1 MNKSVNI
8 KLKKLHESANPPAYQ
23 TTHAAG
29 MDVESIEDAII
40 APGAVRAIGTGWAM
54 AIPVGYEVQ
63 VRPRSGL
70 ALKNSVTVINAP
82 GTVDSDFRGEIKV
95 LLHNLSAEPFTVTKG
110 MRIAQLVVNA
120 VPTAEFDVVEELPA
134 TERGTGGF
142 GSTGH

>member
-54 AIPVGYEVQ
+54 AIPAGYEVQ

-70 ALKNSVTVINAP
+70 ALKNSITVINAP
-82 GTVDSDFRGEIKV
+82 GTVD
-95 LLHNLSAEPFTVTKG
+95 AKG
-110 MRIAQLVVNA
+110 
-120 VPTAEFDVVEELPA
+120 
-134 TERGTGGF
+134 
-142 GSTGH
+142 